1 MLFLWRVADVVME
14 GWCCTSGVYVVLIG
28 VFVVLVEGCWCRN
41 RGFARTAV
49 KESRHLSE
57 SLVSL

>member
-1 MLFLWRVADVVME
+1 MVME

-41 RGFARTAV
+41 RVFARTAV